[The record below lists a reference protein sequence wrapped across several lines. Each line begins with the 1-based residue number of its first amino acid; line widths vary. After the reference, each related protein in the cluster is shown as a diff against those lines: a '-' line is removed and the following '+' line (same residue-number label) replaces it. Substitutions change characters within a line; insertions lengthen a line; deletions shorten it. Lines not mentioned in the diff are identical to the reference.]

1 MGYFMPKPCDKLA
14 KLIGVIMTRKFQLT
28 RRDCVLGIAMLLAG
42 CGVRAVSGKWQG
54 IANPQFD
61 AWKRSFAANGLPS
74 DFVQSVMARAEF
86 IPEVITKDRNQTEVK
101 RSLQDYL
108 AIAATAERVSLGR
121 AKFTTYAPQLAAIE
135 ARYGVET
142 HVVTAIWGLESFYG
156 TRMGEVPV
164 MSALATL
171 AFDGRRGAFFSGQL
185 RAAMRILAAGD
196 ISQSQMLGSWAGAM
210 GHTQFIPTSYLSY
223 AVDFTGDG
231 RRDIWGAD
239 PTDALAS
246 TASYLARSGWQR
258 GQPWGQEV
266 SAGLAAG
273 RRSVSE
279 WRAMGL
285 RGADGGDLRG
295 SGQATLLTTA
305 GASFLLYSNYNVI
318 LRYNNAQ
325 SYAIG
330 VGHLSDRLRGGASL
344 QGDFPP
350 DAAGMK
356 IEDRAELQRLLSAR
370 GYDAGSADGVIGA
383 KTNAAIAAYQGAYGL
398 SVTGQPSLD
407 LLARLR

>member
-1 MGYFMPKPCDKLA
+1 
-14 KLIGVIMTRKFQLT
+14 MTTQMILT
-28 RRDCVLGIAMLLAG
+28 RRDSLWGIALLLAG
-42 CGVRAVSGKWQG
+42 CGVRIDPKWQSVS
-54 IANPQFD
+54 NPQFD
-61 AWKRSFAANGLPS
+61 AWKRGFTAQKLPA
-74 DFVQSVMARAEF
+74 DFVQTVLARAEF
-86 IPEVITKDRNQTEVK
+86 IPEVITKDRNQTEVQ

-108 AIAATAERVSLGR
+108 AIAASEERIRMGR
-121 AKFTTYAPQLAAIE
+121 AKFATYAPQLAAIE
-135 ARYGVET
+135 ARYGVEP
-142 HVVTAIWGLESFYG
+142 HVVAAIWGLESFYG
-156 TRMGEVPV
+156 TRMGSVNV
-164 MSALATL
+164 ISALATL
-171 AFDGRRGAFFSGQL
+171 AYDGRRGAFFAGQL
-185 RAAMRILAAGD
+185 RAAMQILAAGD

-266 SAGLAAG
+266 VGAVGAG
-273 RRSVSE
+273 RRDVFD

-295 SGQATLLTTA
+295 TGQATLVTTGGPA
-305 GASFLLYSNYNVI
+305 FLLYSNYNVI

-330 VGHLSDRLRGGASL
+330 VGHLSDRLRGDGAL
-344 QGDFPP
+344 RADFPP
-350 DAAGMK
+350 DAVGMK
-356 IEDRAELQRLLSAR
+356 IADRAELQRLLTMR
-370 GYDAGSADGVIGA
+370 GYDAGTADGVIGA
-383 KTNAAIAAYQGAYGL
+383 KTNAAIAAYQGANGL

-407 LLARLR
+407 LLAKLR